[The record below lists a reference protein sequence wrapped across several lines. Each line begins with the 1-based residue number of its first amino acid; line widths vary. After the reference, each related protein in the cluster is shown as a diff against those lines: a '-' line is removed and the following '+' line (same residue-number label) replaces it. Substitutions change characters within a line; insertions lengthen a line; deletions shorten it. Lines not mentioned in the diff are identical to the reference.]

1 MTLVWLR
8 MLRMIT
14 MNQVDTPA
22 NKDNNNDHNS
32 SSTVSLSS
40 RSSSSSLTTSK
51 LAFLN
56 NLLGV
61 YNYESDIARNATRQ
75 VWKWK

>member
-22 NKDNNNDHNS
+22 NKDNNNNHNS
-32 SSTVSLSS
+32 SSTVSSL
-40 RSSSSSLTTSK
+40 SSLTTSK

-75 VWKWK
+75 LWKWK

>member
-22 NKDNNNDHNS
+22 NKDNNMIIIVVALCHYHHGHHH
-32 SSTVSLSS
+32 L
-40 RSSSSSLTTSK
+40 
-51 LAFLN
+51 
-56 NLLGV
+56 
-61 YNYESDIARNATRQ
+61 
-75 VWKWK
+75 

>member
-8 MLRMIT
+8 RII

-22 NKDNNNDHNS
+22 NKDNNNNNNNNS
-32 SSTVSLSS
+32 ISTVSSLS

-61 YNYESDIARNATRQ
+61 YNYESDIARNAIR
-75 VWKWK
+75 

>member
-8 MLRMIT
+8 MLRKIT

-22 NKDNNNDHNS
+22 NKDINNNHNS

-40 RSSSSSLTTSK
+40 RSSSSLTTIK

-61 YNYESDIARNATRQ
+61 YNYESDIARNAVRQ
-75 VWKWK
+75 VREWK

>member
-22 NKDNNNDHNS
+22 NKDNNNNHNS
-32 SSTVSLSS
+32 SSTV
-40 RSSSSSLTTSK
+40 SSSSLTTSK

>member
-8 MLRMIT
+8 MITMIT

-22 NKDNNNDHNS
+22 NKDNNNNNHNS
-32 SSTVSLSS
+32 SSTVSSSS
-40 RSSSSSLTTSK
+40 RSSSSLTTSK

-61 YNYESDIARNATRQ
+61 YNYESDIPRNATRQ

>member
-1 MTLVWLR
+1 
-8 MLRMIT
+8 MIT

-32 SSTVSLSS
+32 SSTVSL
-40 RSSSSSLTTSK
+40 SSLTTSK

-75 VWKWK
+75 LWKWK

>member
-61 YNYESDIARNATRQ
+61 YNYESDISRNATRQ